1 MIFRIFFIFLIL
13 FFQESTFAAFPSTP
27 SSREGNLLNR
37 WQRDSVQPF
46 ILLQEKIT
54 NPEEAM
60 SNSLKVVTV
69 ITEYKD
75 SVSLVNI
82 ATAFS
87 VLGRISSENPTIRKD
102 LKESKEFTNL
112 ISVLEERIDKFKTR
126 EFVNALVGLVKIG
139 YYNEDLF
146 DRLAENCIDVFIE
159 DSKNLDPQ
167 NLANTAW
174 AFASID
180 HYSESLFDAL
190 KEESIRQISGFNHQN
205 LANTAWAFASIDH
218 YSESLFDALKEESIR
233 QISGFNHQNLAN
245 TAWAFAKVDH
255 YSERLFNALQK
266 ESIRKI
272 RDLNPL
278 NLANTTWAFAE
289 VGHYS
294 ESLFD
299 ALEKE
304 SIRKIRG
311 FNPQSLANTAWA
323 FASIDHYS
331 ESLFD
336 ALKEESIRQISGFT
350 PQNLANTA
358 WAFAKVDHYSESL
371 FDALEEESIKKVRN
385 FNPQNLANTA
395 WAFAS
400 IGHRSKS
407 IFRALKEESISQLD
421 DFSSQDL
428 ANTAWAFAIFNKKDT
443 VKKIIDHV
451 IKNYDVSRLPL
462 KTKTQLI
469 QAASLF
475 KNEYSKLIEQV
486 GSLDIETHPS
496 ALQKQIFDLLVQIGK
511 GISFTEEE
519 EVTKGCIV
527 DIAINANKIAIEI
540 DGPSHYTRNSSEKR
554 HLLGRNR
561 LKENILEAQ
570 GWKLIRI
577 PYFVWDSKTTESDRK
592 EYLSSLLKKNGF
604 TFPEKRK
611 RSDSK

>member
-13 FFQESTFAAFPSTP
+13 CFQQSTFAAFPSAP
-27 SSREGNLLNR
+27 SSREGNILNK
-37 WQRDSVQPF
+37 WQRDSIQPF

-60 SNSLKVVTV
+60 SNSVKVVTV

-102 LKESKEFTNL
+102 LKESGKFTNL
-112 ISVLEERIDKFKTR
+112 ISVLENRIDKFETR

-146 DRLAENCIDVFIE
+146 DRLAEKCLELSITDPQHLANTAWAFAKVDHY
-159 DSKNLDPQ
+159 SKRLFDALKEESIRQISGFNPQ

-180 HYSESLFDAL
+180 HYSESLFRAL
-190 KEESIRQISGFNHQN
+190 KKESIRQ
-205 LANTAWAFASIDH
+205 
-218 YSESLFDALKEESIR
+218 
-233 QISGFNHQNLAN
+233 
-245 TAWAFAKVDH
+245 
-255 YSERLFNALQK
+255 
-266 ESIRKI
+266 
-272 RDLNPL
+272 
-278 NLANTTWAFAE
+278 
-289 VGHYS
+289 
-294 ESLFD
+294 
-299 ALEKE
+299 
-304 SIRKIRG
+304 
-311 FNPQSLANTAWA
+311 
-323 FASIDHYS
+323 
-331 ESLFD
+331 
-336 ALKEESIRQISGFT
+336 
-350 PQNLANTA
+350 
-358 WAFAKVDHYSESL
+358 
-371 FDALEEESIKKVRN
+371 
-385 FNPQNLANTA
+385 
-395 WAFAS
+395 
-400 IGHRSKS
+400 
-407 IFRALKEESISQLD
+407 LD
-421 DFSSQDL
+421 DFNSQDL

-451 IKNYDVSRLPL
+451 IKNQDVSRLPL
-462 KTKTQLI
+462 KTKVQLI

-475 KNEYSKLIEQV
+475 KNEYRELIEQV
-486 GSLDIETHPS
+486 GSLVETHPS
-496 ALQKQIFDLLVQIGK
+496 GLQKEIFALLVQIEK
-511 GISFTEEE
+511 GISFSEEE
-519 EVTKGCIV
+519 EVIANCIV
-527 DIAINANKIAIEI
+527 DIAIKAHKIAIEV
-540 DGPSHYTRNSSEKR
+540 DGPSHYARNSSEKP

-577 PYFVWDSKTTESDRK
+577 PYFVWDSKTTESDHK

>member
-13 FFQESTFAAFPSTP
+13 CFQQSTFAAFPSAP
-27 SSREGNLLNR
+27 SSREGNILNK
-37 WQRDSVQPF
+37 WQRDSIQPF

-60 SNSLKVVTV
+60 SNSVKVVTV

-102 LKESKEFTNL
+102 LKESGKFTNL
-112 ISVLEERIDKFKTR
+112 ISVLENRIDKFETR

-146 DRLAENCIDVFIE
+146 DRLAEKCLELSITDPQHLANTAWAFAKVDHY
-159 DSKNLDPQ
+159 SKRLFDALKEESIRQISGFNPQ

-180 HYSESLFDAL
+180 HYSE
-190 KEESIRQISGFNHQN
+190 R
-205 LANTAWAFASIDH
+205 
-218 YSESLFDALKEESIR
+218 LFDALKEESIR

-255 YSERLFNALQK
+255 YSERLFNALK
-266 ESIRKI
+266 EESIRKI
-272 RDLNPL
+272 RD
-278 NLANTTWAFAE
+278 
-289 VGHYS
+289 
-294 ESLFD
+294 
-299 ALEKE
+299 
-304 SIRKIRG
+304 
-311 FNPQSLANTAWA
+311 FNSQ
-323 FASIDHYS
+323 D
-331 ESLFD
+331 
-336 ALKEESIRQISGFT
+336 
-350 PQNLANTA
+350 LANTA

-371 FDALEEESIKKVRN
+371 FDALKEKSVRQLDH
-385 FNPQNLANTA
+385 FNPLDLANTA

-400 IGHRSKS
+400 INHYSKS
-407 IFRALKEESISQLD
+407 LFDALKKESIKQIRNFNPRDLANTAWAFASIDHYSESLFRALKKESIRQLD
-421 DFSSQDL
+421 DFNSQDL

-451 IKNYDVSRLPL
+451 IKNQDVSRLPL
-462 KTKTQLI
+462 KTKVQLI

-475 KNEYSKLIEQV
+475 KNEYRELIEQV
-486 GSLDIETHPS
+486 GSLVETHPS
-496 ALQKQIFDLLVQIGK
+496 GLQKEIFALLVQIEK
-511 GISFTEEE
+511 GISFSEEE
-519 EVTKGCIV
+519 EVIANCIV
-527 DIAINANKIAIEI
+527 DIAIKAHKIAIEV
-540 DGPSHYTRNSSEKR
+540 DGPSHYARNSSEKP

-577 PYFVWDSKTTESDRK
+577 PYFVWDSKTTESDHK